1 VSTPDLPASDLP
13 VPSPPEPGHWFE
25 PAADRMGPSYL
36 RYAHTKGTVQ
46 EVDHLVEVLGL
57 APGMRV
63 LDVGCGPGR
72 HAHELARRGIACH
85 GIDISA
91 RFVELARDG
100 APPRATFERAD
111 ARTLA
116 CDAEFDA
123 VIALCQGAFGMSRDP
138 RDDEAILAGM
148 ACALRPGGRLA
159 MTAFNAYFAVR
170 YHTAADFDA
179 GTGVAHEVTEI
190 HDEHGATATIDLW
203 SACYTPSELRLLTRA
218 AGLVVERI
226 SSVEP
231 GAYGDEPPTIERPE
245 LLLVARRPVD
255 GQASGA

>member
-1 VSTPDLPASDLP
+1 MSTPDPPASDLA
-13 VPSPPEPGHWFE
+13 VPDPPEPGHWFE

-46 EVDHLVEVLGL
+46 EVDHLVDVLGL

-100 APPRATFERAD
+100 APPGATFERAD

-116 CDAEFDA
+116 YDAEFDA

-138 RDDEAILAGM
+138 ATTRRSWPGWPARCDQAGGW
-148 ACALRPGGRLA
+148 P
-159 MTAFNAYFAVR
+159 
-170 YHTAADFDA
+170 
-179 GTGVAHEVTEI
+179 
-190 HDEHGATATIDLW
+190 
-203 SACYTPSELRLLTRA
+203 
-218 AGLVVERI
+218 
-226 SSVEP
+226 
-231 GAYGDEPPTIERPE
+231 
-245 LLLVARRPVD
+245 
-255 GQASGA
+255 